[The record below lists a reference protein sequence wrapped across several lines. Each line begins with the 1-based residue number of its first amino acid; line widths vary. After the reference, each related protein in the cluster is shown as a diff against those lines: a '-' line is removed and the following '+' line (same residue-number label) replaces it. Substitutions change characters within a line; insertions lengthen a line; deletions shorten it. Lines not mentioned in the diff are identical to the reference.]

1 MMGVTVVE
9 HALTQTFAKNAFVLM
24 NQLEIEFQMHKLVM
38 VSAMMIQTLLI
49 ANMMV
54 ETVVDHVLI
63 PRQ

>member
-1 MMGVTVVE
+1 ME
-9 HALTQTFAKNAFVLM
+9 HALTQTFAKNAYVLM